1 MSRTVKLA
9 TAGFLAT
16 LALGVS
22 TPAAVQAAAP
32 EVVASAAS
40 TSVSASVSTSAGS
53 AAALDRAALDRWV
66 TYGHYPTKWQ
76 CKAQGKFYTFKK
88 KLAKSYRC
96 VRKVKIG
103 PFKTYRLDLLIP
115 WL

>member
-1 MSRTVKLA
+1 MNRRFRIGAAAFVA
-9 TAGFLAT
+9 VA
-16 LALGVS
+16 ALGLS

-32 EVVASAAS
+32 QPAAAAAS
-40 TSVSASVSTSAGS
+40 VQMA
-53 AAALDRAALDRWV
+53 RWV

-76 CKAQGKFYTFKK
+76 CKAAGKFYTTGK
-88 KLAKSYRC
+88 KLAKEYRC

-103 PFKTYRLDLLIP
+103 PFKTYRLDLLIT

>member
-1 MSRTVKLA
+1 MNRRLRLGTVAFL
-9 TAGFLAT
+9 TA

-22 TPAAVQAAAP
+22 APAAVQAATPQSVAS
-32 EVVASAAS
+32 VAHVSAASAA
-40 TSVSASVSTSAGS
+40 VPAALN
-53 AAALDRAALDRWV
+53 AAAMDRWV

-76 CKAQGKFYTFKK
+76 CQAQGKFYTFKK
-88 KLAKSYRC
+88 KLAKKYRC

-103 PFKTYRLDLLIP
+103 PFKTYRLDLLIT